1 MAVNTDPVE
10 VDEVVAIP
18 ELFEYG
24 LLISQS
30 VVAQVPI
37 PVVVVPLRAV
47 WITTAV
53 AERNDD
59 KAELSLSLLR
69 RICREELRD

>member
-1 MAVNTDPVE
+1 MTINTDPVE
-10 VDEVVAIP
+10 VDEVVAIA
-18 ELFEYG
+18 ELFEHG

-30 VVAQVPI
+30 VVTQVSI
-37 PVVVVPLRAV
+37 PVVVLPLGTV

-59 KAELSLSLLR
+59 KAELSKCLLR
-69 RICREELRD
+69 RIRREELRD